1 MIIYQGITNNGKI
14 YSLCFSNESGTKIS
28 IPIDE
33 ATGNRISLYLNG
45 FDKKIPTAVVER
57 TDDETIEE

>member
-28 IPIDE
+28 IPVDE

-45 FDKKIPTAVVER
+45 FDKQIPPIVVER
-57 TDDETIEE
+57 TDEEAIEE